1 MSVDLFIL
9 VEMPLLLQEL
19 FSLQAVARRNRDVKT
34 QLEGG
39 EGVWSGMDLGN
50 LEIWVRAARNSLCAL
65 AFTVKIE
72 LT

>member
-1 MSVDLFIL
+1 MSYSTLSTINLSQMSVDLFIL

-39 EGVWSGMDLGN
+39 EGV
-50 LEIWVRAARNSLCAL
+50 
-65 AFTVKIE
+65 
-72 LT
+72 